1 MKIKHLLIGLLLIK
15 ASLSFAQ
22 EKTFTV
28 DKNFNAT
35 IELVG
40 KLQSQLADE
49 EFDAVKSDN
58 MFATDIVI
66 KKEQYGLS
74 PKDNFLLLKY
84 KSKPIKATVSST
96 WNITL
101 KIISADKTSVKVRLA
116 KIEADKL
123 SKLQID
129 PAKTTSSGKLE
140 KMLKNFIERN
150 TDKEEYVVSTANTQE
165 AIDVAEAATTSQS
178 TNADLSKLL
187 DKNKLIPLPVTVDY
201 FTKRLGFEPRTAEN
215 ELCEKGIYYIWD
227 LENEVNFIYS
237 RLKDKNQYA
246 SIAYFG
252 DEKISGLPL
261 GLTFNESTFDQCKYK
276 FAKYKPTWHQET
288 TEVSSTESKAF
299 LILEFKVNQYYVQ
312 LGFYNN
318 KYVTSVQISTKK

>member
-1 MKIKHLLIGLLLIK
+1 MKIKHLILGLLLLK

-22 EKTFTV
+22 EKEFTV
-28 DKNFNAT
+28 SKNFNTT
-35 IELVG
+35 IDLVS
-40 KLQSQLADE
+40 KFQSQLANQ

-58 MFATDIVI
+58 MFATDIAI
-66 KKEQYGLS
+66 NKEQYGLTQ
-74 PKDNFLLLKY
+74 KDNFLLIKY
-84 KSKPIKATVSST
+84 KSKPTKATVSST

-101 KIISADKTSVKVRLA
+101 KKISANKTAVKVRLA
-116 KIEADKL
+116 KIDADKI
-123 SKLQID
+123 SKSQID
-129 PAKTTSSGKLE
+129 ATKTTSSGKLE

-150 TDKEEYVVSTANTQE
+150 TDKEEYIIGTTSTEE
-165 AIDVAEAATTSQS
+165 AVDVAEAAAINQS
-178 TNADLSKLL
+178 TNADLGKLL
-187 DKNKLIPLPVTVDY
+187 DKNKMIPLPVTVDY
-201 FTKRLGFEPRTAEN
+201 FTKKLGFEPRTAEN

-227 LENEVNFIYS
+227 LENEVNLIYS

-261 GLTFNESTFDQCKYK
+261 GLIFNESTFDQCKSK

-288 TEVSSTESKAF
+288 TEVSATESKAF

-318 KYVTSVQISTKK
+318 KYVTSVQVSTKK